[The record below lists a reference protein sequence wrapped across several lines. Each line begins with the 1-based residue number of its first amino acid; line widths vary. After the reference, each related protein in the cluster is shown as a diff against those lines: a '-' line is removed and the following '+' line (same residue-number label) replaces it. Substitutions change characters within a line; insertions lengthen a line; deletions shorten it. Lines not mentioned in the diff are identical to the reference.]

1 VTASQAP
8 TAKLPFVSGPITPR
22 MNGRESAPR
31 TYADSHIA
39 IAQEKLDFGIDGGGA
54 DPGESRVTITSKV
67 STAAWTSWAT
77 RARLG
82 CRRREPR

>member
-1 VTASQAP
+1 MNRR
-8 TAKLPFVSGPITPR
+8 VSV
-22 MNGRESAPR
+22 PR
-31 TYADSHIA
+31 TYADAHVA
-39 IAQEKLDFGIDGGGA
+39 IAFELRLDGGGT
-54 DPGESRVTITSKV
+54 DRDESRVTITSKV